1 MNILLQLR
9 KFLEMIR
16 FSHTFFALPFALLA
30 LLMAWS
36 ATPTMEPSWELR
48 LWQRGIEYFA
58 PSSPTSATYTSNFIA
73 SSTPADSTPPVETS
87 VKRAA
92 GQADTTV
99 NRAVPSETVSS
110 ETKSWRAWFGRQ
122 FPGFRWFDLV
132 GVLSC
137 MVCARSAAM
146 AFNRIVDRRWDALN
160 PRTQMR
166 HLPSGTLSLR
176 SAVVLTLVAAIGF
189 VAATLLF
196 LPRNPIPLFCSIP
209 ILLFLFGYSY
219 TKRFTQ
225 WAHLWLGL
233 ADGFAPVGA
242 WVVVRATCL
251 ELAPWLLAAV
261 VMFWVSG
268 FDIIY
273 ACQDTEFDRRSGL
286 YSIPA
291 RWGNTAALHCAA
303 VFHSIMILFLA
314 GLPLAYPRFQTP
326 FYGLGVAVIAI
337 LLFVEHR
344 LVRPDDLQRVN
355 IAFFHI
361 NAIVSFGLLLI
372 GLVSLCAA

>member
-1 MNILLQLR
+1 MNILSQFR

-30 LLMAWS
+30 LLMAWGVPP
-36 ATPTMEPSWELR
+36 ATAPSWELC
-48 LWQRGIEYFA
+48 LWQRGLEYIV
-58 PSSPTSATYTSNFIA
+58 PTVHSSSISDSNTTSDSTSTSQSLSGESTLKEDETDVTKTTA
-73 SSTPADSTPPVETS
+73 SSISGST
-87 VKRAA
+87 
-92 GQADTTV
+92 
-99 NRAVPSETVSS
+99 
-110 ETKSWRAWFGRQ
+110 WFSRR
-122 FPGFRWFDLV
+122 FPGFRGLDLV
-132 GVLSC
+132 GVLLC

-176 SAVVLTLVAAIGF
+176 SAILLTLVTSIGF
-189 VAATLLF
+189 VAATTLF
-196 LPRNPIPLFCSIP
+196 LPRNPMPLLCSVP
-209 ILLFLFGYSY
+209 VLLFLFGYSY

-251 ELAPWLLAAV
+251 EPAPWLLAAV
-261 VMFWVSG
+261 VTFWVGG
-268 FDIIY
+268 FDVIY

-291 RWGNTAALHCAA
+291 RWGNAMALRFAAGLH
-303 VFHSIMILFLA
+303 FITILFLI
-314 GLPLAYPRFQTP
+314 GLPFAYPHFQTP
-326 FYGLGVAVIAI
+326 VYGLGVAAIAI
-337 LLFVEHR
+337 LLFIEHR

-372 GLVSLCAA
+372 GLVSLCLS